1 MYAAYFCCHVSEIS
15 QPKQFPGVSS
25 IPAVNSP
32 GDKRKWYVL
41 VFPNSNKVHPQ
52 PQPSFIGE
60 GGGAWKKAGSEKGL
74 AKSTNLFV
82 REDFT
87 I

>member
-1 MYAAYFCCHVSEIS
+1 MLLTSAATCPRSLSQSSFQELAVS
-15 QPKQFPGVSS
+15 QPLILPVTKENGNF
-25 IPAVNSP
+25 
-32 GDKRKWYVL
+32 L
-41 VFPNSNKVHPQ
+41 VVPNSNKVHPQ

-82 REDFT
+82 QEDFT

>member
-1 MYAAYFCCHVSEIS
+1 MLLTSAATCPRSLNQSSFQELVS
-15 QPKQFPGVSS
+15 QPLFLPVTKENGNFLV
-25 IPAVNSP
+25 
-32 GDKRKWYVL
+32 VL
-41 VFPNSNKVHPQ
+41 NSNKVHPQ

-82 REDFT
+82 QEDFT